1 MTLAKGIILGLLL
14 LIFVFLVAKHYFDLK
29 GHVEKKN
36 RTRFIVRV
44 AVFGGFSAILYCVP
58 FLKFPVPFFPSFL
71 EFHFD
76 EIPAFIGAFAYG
88 PMTGFYVLLVK
99 TFIKLPMTNTL
110 AVGEIAD
117 LLYSLAF
124 IMPAAL
130 FYQKNRT
137 FKGAIKGLILGLF
150 CQLVVSLVANVYV
163 MFPFYMKMFGLS
175 EAALLKVC
183 QLANPAIQD
192 VRWSVGFITVLP
204 FNIIKD
210 AAIILV
216 TLLVYKSTHTL
227 FDRFQK

>member
-29 GHVEKKN
+29 EHVEKKN

-137 FKGAIKGLILGLF
+137 FKGAIKALIIGLF

-163 MFPFYMKMFGLS
+163 MFPFYMRMFGLS
-175 EAALLKVC
+175 EAALLKIC

-192 VRWSVGFITVLP
+192 VRWSVGFIAVLP
-204 FNIIKD
+204 FNVIKD

>member
-137 FKGAIKGLILGLF
+137 FKGAIKALIIGLF

-163 MFPFYMKMFGLS
+163 MFPFYMRMFGLS

-192 VRWSVGFITVLP
+192 VRWSVGFIAVLP
-204 FNIIKD
+204 FNVIKD

>member
-137 FKGAIKGLILGLF
+137 FKGAIKALIIGLF
-150 CQLVVSLVANVYV
+150 CQLVASLVANVYV
-163 MFPFYMKMFGLS
+163 MFPFYMRMFGLS
-175 EAALLKVC
+175 EAALLKIC

-192 VRWSVGFITVLP
+192 VRWSVGFIAVLP
-204 FNIIKD
+204 FNVIKD

>member
-29 GHVEKKN
+29 GHVEKEN

-88 PMTGFYVLLVK
+88 PMTGFYILLVK

-137 FKGAIKGLILGLF
+137 FKGAIKALILGLF

-192 VRWSVGFITVLP
+192 VRWSVGFIAVLP
-204 FNIIKD
+204 FNVIKD

-227 FDRFQK
+227 FDRLQK

>member
-1 MTLAKGIILGLLL
+1 MTLAKGIIFGLLL

-36 RTRFIVRV
+36 RTRFVVRV

-137 FKGAIKGLILGLF
+137 FKGAIKALIIGLF

-163 MFPFYMKMFGLS
+163 MFPFYMRMFGLS

-192 VRWSVGFITVLP
+192 VRWSVGFIAVLP
-204 FNIIKD
+204 FNVIKD

>member
-29 GHVEKKN
+29 GHVEKEN

-88 PMTGFYVLLVK
+88 PMTGFYILLVK

-137 FKGAIKGLILGLF
+137 FKGAIKALILGLF

-192 VRWSVGFITVLP
+192 VRWSVGFIAVLP
-204 FNIIKD
+204 FNVIKD
-210 AAIILV
+210 AVIILV
-216 TLLVYKSTHTL
+216 TLLVYKATHTL

>member
-1 MTLAKGIILGLLL
+1 MTLAKGITLGLLL

-29 GHVEKKN
+29 GHVEKRN
-36 RTRFIVRV
+36 RTRFLVRV

-124 IMPAAL
+124 IMPAAF
-130 FYQKNRT
+130 FYQKHRT
-137 FKGAIKGLILGLF
+137 FKGAIQSLILGFFFQLF
-150 CQLVVSLVANVYV
+150 VSLVANVYV

-175 EAALLKVC
+175 EAALLKIC
-183 QLANPAIQD
+183 QIANPAIQD
-192 VRWSVGFITVLP
+192 VRWSVGFIAVLP

-210 AAIILV
+210 VAIIVV

-227 FDRFQK
+227 FDRIQK

>member
-36 RTRFIVRV
+36 RTRFLVRV

-137 FKGAIKGLILGLF
+137 FKGAIKALILGLF

-163 MFPFYMKMFGLS
+163 MFPFYMRMFGLS

-192 VRWSVGFITVLP
+192 VRWSVGFIAVLP
-204 FNIIKD
+204 FNVIKD

>member
-29 GHVEKKN
+29 GHFEKKN

-137 FKGAIKGLILGLF
+137 FKGAIKALIIGLF

-163 MFPFYMKMFGLS
+163 MFPFYMRMFGLS
-175 EAALLKVC
+175 EAALLKIC

-192 VRWSVGFITVLP
+192 VRWSVGFIAVLP
-204 FNIIKD
+204 FNVIKD

>member
-88 PMTGFYVLLVK
+88 PMTGFYILLVK

-137 FKGAIKGLILGLF
+137 FKGATKALILGLF

-192 VRWSVGFITVLP
+192 VRWSVGFIAVLP
-204 FNIIKD
+204 FNVIKD

>member
-36 RTRFIVRV
+36 RTRFLVRV

-117 LLYSLAF
+117 LLYSFAF

-137 FKGAIKGLILGLF
+137 FKGAIKALIIGLF

-163 MFPFYMKMFGLS
+163 MFPFYMRMFGLS
-175 EAALLKVC
+175 EAALLKIC
-183 QLANPAIQD
+183 QLANPTIQD
-192 VRWSVGFITVLP
+192 VRWSVGFIAVLP
-204 FNIIKD
+204 FNVIKD

>member
-137 FKGAIKGLILGLF
+137 FKGAIKALIIGLF
-150 CQLVVSLVANVYV
+150 CQLVVSLAANVYV
-163 MFPFYMKMFGLS
+163 MFPFYMRMFGLS
-175 EAALLKVC
+175 EAALLKIC
-183 QLANPAIQD
+183 QLANSAIQD
-192 VRWSVGFITVLP
+192 VRWSVGFIAVLP
-204 FNIIKD
+204 FNVIKD

>member
-1 MTLAKGIILGLLL
+1 MTLAKGIVLGLLL
-14 LIFVFLVAKHYFDLK
+14 LIFVFLVARHFFDLK

-36 RTRFIVRV
+36 RTRFLVRV

-130 FYQKNRT
+130 FYEKNRT
-137 FKGAIKGLILGLF
+137 FKGAIKALILGLF
-150 CQLVVSLVANVYV
+150 CQLFVSLVANVYV
-163 MFPFYMKMFGLS
+163 MFPFYMRMFGLS

-192 VRWSVGFITVLP
+192 VRWSVGFIAVLP
-204 FNIIKD
+204 FNVIKD

-227 FDRFQK
+227 FDRLQK

>member
-29 GHVEKKN
+29 GHVEKEN

-88 PMTGFYVLLVK
+88 PMTGFYILLVK

-137 FKGAIKGLILGLF
+137 FKGAIKALMLGLF

-183 QLANPAIQD
+183 QLVNPAIQD
-192 VRWSVGFITVLP
+192 VRWSVGFIAVLP
-204 FNIIKD
+204 FNVIKD

>member
-117 LLYSLAF
+117 LLYSFAF

-130 FYQKNRT
+130 LYQKNRT
-137 FKGAIKGLILGLF
+137 FKGAIKALIIGLF
-150 CQLVVSLVANVYV
+150 CQLVASLVANVYV
-163 MFPFYMKMFGLS
+163 MFPFYMRMFGLS
-175 EAALLKVC
+175 EAALLKIC

-192 VRWSVGFITVLP
+192 VRWSVGFIAVLP
-204 FNIIKD
+204 FNVIKD

>member
-36 RTRFIVRV
+36 RTRFLVRV

-88 PMTGFYVLLVK
+88 PMTGFYILLVK

-192 VRWSVGFITVLP
+192 VRWSVGFIAVLP

>member
-88 PMTGFYVLLVK
+88 PMTGFYILLVK

-137 FKGAIKGLILGLF
+137 FKGAIKALILGLF

-163 MFPFYMKMFGLS
+163 MFPFYMRMFGLS

-192 VRWSVGFITVLP
+192 VRWSVGFIAVLP
-204 FNIIKD
+204 FNVIKD

>member
-29 GHVEKKN
+29 GHVEKEN

-88 PMTGFYVLLVK
+88 PMTGFYILLVK

-130 FYQKNRT
+130 FYQKNHT
-137 FKGAIKGLILGLF
+137 FKGAIKALILGLF

-163 MFPFYMKMFGLS
+163 MFPFYMRMFGLS

-192 VRWSVGFITVLP
+192 VRWSVGFIAVLP
-204 FNIIKD
+204 FNVIKD

-216 TLLVYKSTHTL
+216 TMLVYKSTHTL
-227 FDRFQK
+227 FDRLQK

>member
-88 PMTGFYVLLVK
+88 PMTGFYILLVK

-137 FKGAIKGLILGLF
+137 FKGAIKALILGLF

-183 QLANPAIQD
+183 QLANPGIQD
-192 VRWSVGFITVLP
+192 VRWSVGFIAVLP
-204 FNIIKD
+204 FNVIKD

-227 FDRFQK
+227 FDRIQK

>member
-29 GHVEKKN
+29 GHVEKEN

-88 PMTGFYVLLVK
+88 PMTGFYILLVK

-137 FKGAIKGLILGLF
+137 FKGAIKALMLGLF

-183 QLANPAIQD
+183 QLVNPAIQD
-192 VRWSVGFITVLP
+192 VRWSVGFIAVLP
-204 FNIIKD
+204 FNVIKD

-227 FDRFQK
+227 FDRIQK

>member
-137 FKGAIKGLILGLF
+137 FKGAIKALIIGLF

-192 VRWSVGFITVLP
+192 VRWSVGFIAVLP
-204 FNIIKD
+204 FNVIKD

>member
-29 GHVEKKN
+29 RHVEKEN

-88 PMTGFYVLLVK
+88 PMTGFYILLVK

-137 FKGAIKGLILGLF
+137 FKGAIKALILGLF

-192 VRWSVGFITVLP
+192 VRWSVGFIAVLP
-204 FNIIKD
+204 FNVIKD

>member
-36 RTRFIVRV
+36 RTRFLVRV

-137 FKGAIKGLILGLF
+137 LKGAIKALILGLF

-175 EAALLKVC
+175 EAALLKIC

-192 VRWSVGFITVLP
+192 VRWSVGFIAVLP
-204 FNIIKD
+204 FNVIKD

-216 TLLVYKSTHTL
+216 TMLVYKSTHTL
-227 FDRFQK
+227 FDRLQK

>member
-36 RTRFIVRV
+36 RTRFLVRV

-130 FYQKNRT
+130 FYQKHRT
-137 FKGAIKGLILGLF
+137 FKGAIKSLILGLF

-163 MFPFYMKMFGLS
+163 MFPFYMRMFGLS
-175 EAALLKVC
+175 EAALLKIC

-192 VRWSVGFITVLP
+192 VRWSVGFIAVLP
-204 FNIIKD
+204 FNVIKD

-216 TLLVYKSTHTL
+216 TMLVYKSTHTL
-227 FDRFQK
+227 FDRLQK

>member
-36 RTRFIVRV
+36 RTRFLVRV

-88 PMTGFYVLLVK
+88 PMTGFYILLIK

-110 AVGEIAD
+110 AVGEIVD

-137 FKGAIKGLILGLF
+137 FKGAIKALILGLF

-192 VRWSVGFITVLP
+192 VRWSVGFIAVLP
-204 FNIIKD
+204 FNVIKD

-227 FDRFQK
+227 FDRIQK

>member
-29 GHVEKKN
+29 GHVEKEN

-88 PMTGFYVLLVK
+88 PMTGFYILLVK

-137 FKGAIKGLILGLF
+137 FKGAIKALVLGLF

-192 VRWSVGFITVLP
+192 VRWSVGFIAVLP
-204 FNIIKD
+204 FNVIKD

-227 FDRFQK
+227 FDRIQK